1 MAAEQAAPAYP
12 ECVHGPA
19 PVLGIIHGRK
29 ALLQFQKLLLH
40 DKDRA
45 QHRQILGLPVPRGQ
59 PLPEL
64 LLALRVKGRGLVH
77 RVVVALIRLH
87 LLHAGYV
94 RQIFAVRKG
103 IEHVLDIDHFHGD
116 SPWFS
121 QLSASVSAR
130 KCVMTRN
137 IGRN

>member
-1 MAAEQAAPAYP
+1 MWWAWLPSRLRQRIQNACMALPLSSESSMAARPSSSS
-12 ECVHGPA
+12 
-19 PVLGIIHGRK
+19 R
-29 ALLQFQKLLLH
+29 
-40 DKDRA
+40 
-45 QHRQILGLPVPRGQ
+45 
-59 PLPEL
+59 
-64 LLALRVKGRGLVH
+64 RVKGWGLVH

-130 KCVMTRN
+130 KCAMTRN
-137 IGRN
+137 IDRN